1 MLENFIESS
10 KYSQNLFQ
18 TEDEKIVGIEKESLE
33 NNVPIITKE
42 VLNFMIFTAKGI
54 KARNILEIGT
64 ATGYSGIF
72 LGKIANENGGTFTSI
87 EIDEK
92 RYNKAVEN
100 FEKVGILDKNRLIL
114 GDALEKIPEI
124 AQIEENSKRETFD
137 FIFID
142 AAKGQYMKFFEMCY
156 DLLNENGIIFI
167 DNIMFRGLIT
177 SEEKDIPKRY
187 KTIVNRLKQF
197 IEKLNYEYDF
207 VLLPFGDGV
216 GLVRK

>member
-72 LGKIANENGGTFTSI
+72 LLT
-87 EIDEK
+87 
-92 RYNKAVEN
+92 
-100 FEKVGILDKNRLIL
+100 
-114 GDALEKIPEI
+114 
-124 AQIEENSKRETFD
+124 
-137 FIFID
+137 
-142 AAKGQYMKFFEMCY
+142 
-156 DLLNENGIIFI
+156 
-167 DNIMFRGLIT
+167 
-177 SEEKDIPKRY
+177 
-187 KTIVNRLKQF
+187 
-197 IEKLNYEYDF
+197 
-207 VLLPFGDGV
+207 
-216 GLVRK
+216 LV

>member
-18 TEDEKIVGIEKESLE
+18 TEDEMIVGIEKESLE

-167 DNIMFRGLIT
+167 DNIMFRGLVT

>member
-72 LGKIANENGGTFTSI
+72 LGKIA
-87 EIDEK
+87 K
-92 RYNKAVEN
+92 
-100 FEKVGILDKNRLIL
+100 
-114 GDALEKIPEI
+114 
-124 AQIEENSKRETFD
+124 
-137 FIFID
+137 
-142 AAKGQYMKFFEMCY
+142 
-156 DLLNENGIIFI
+156 
-167 DNIMFRGLIT
+167 
-177 SEEKDIPKRY
+177 
-187 KTIVNRLKQF
+187 
-197 IEKLNYEYDF
+197 
-207 VLLPFGDGV
+207 
-216 GLVRK
+216 